1 MIYNIIIVFIFI
13 PFILFP
19 NISTSQTKK
28 TKKINKTIEEKIKE
42 KLIEKTQEADEINAK
57 NKLISSQ
64 KEVNK
69 NTDATNSDTNGEKT
83 YKNLT
88 DLIIDIFSN
97 IDFND
102 SKISFTLLDDKSKE
116 LISVNK
122 DLKLNP
128 ASVSKLII
136 SLAAIKYLGLN
147 YKFKTNFYID
157 NEIDKDGILD
167 GNLIIKGFG
176 DPNLLS
182 EDIYKIIDFLKIIG
196 LKEIKGNIIIDLSF
210 FDKKY
215 SIYKMKKEDDSRAY
229 AAFNNALPLNYNSFK
244 FIIKPYIDEEDEN
257 NNKININISYPA
269 SMLIK
274 LKNKLVLSKWYSKI
288 KAKTSKSRY
297 HNTKLELKGRIN
309 KKINLLVFYRRIQ
322 NPDYYFG
329 KIFFKMLKYSKIKV
343 RGKLRIRY
351 NDQIKNKKNVKLLY
365 SYHTKYLLDTL
376 IVMNRY
382 SNNFIAEQLLK
393 IVGAKFSKTKESKGI
408 GSWKNGIKAVK
419 NMLKTDIK
427 INPDTYQYTNAS
439 GLNDAN
445 FFSSSQIA
453 KILYFVKNNFDYKWY
468 LLSTLPKIGIS
479 GTLRRYCLSED
490 CKGAVIAK
498 TGSLRTTVA
507 LAGFINVS
515 NKLHTFSLLIN
526 FDSSK
531 EKFRKLLKQAKR
543 LVTNLTS
550 LEHL

>member
-1 MIYNIIIVFIFI
+1 LIYNIIIVFLLI
-13 PFILFP
+13 PFVLFS
-19 NISTSQTKK
+19 NITKSQTQIN
-28 TKKINKTIEEKIKE
+28 KKINKTIEEKIK
-42 KLIEKTQEADEINAK
+42 KKRIEKTKEADEINTK
-57 NKLISSQ
+57 NKIVTSQ
-64 KEVNK
+64 KEINK
-69 NTDATNSDTNGEKT
+69 SPDITNSNTDGEKT

-88 DLIIDIFSN
+88 ELIIDIFSN

-128 ASVSKLII
+128 ASVSKLIV

-167 GNLIIKGFG
+167 GNLIVKGFG

-182 EDIYKIIDFLKIIG
+182 EDIYKIINFLKIIG

-215 SIYKMKKEDDSRAY
+215 SIYKMKKEDESRAY

-244 FIIKPYIDEEDEN
+244 FIIKPYIDEENEN
-257 NNKININISYPA
+257 NNKIDINISYPA

-274 LKNKLVLSKWYSKI
+274 LKNKLVLSKWYSRI

-297 HNTKLELKGRIN
+297 HNTELELTGRIN
-309 KKINLLVFYRRIQ
+309 KKINLLLLYRRIQ

-329 KIFFKMLKYSKIKV
+329 KIFFKMLRYSKIKV
-343 RGKLRIRY
+343 RGKLRIKY
-351 NDQIKNKKNVKLLY
+351 KNQIKHNKNVKLLY

-393 IVGAKFSKTKESKGI
+393 IIGAKFSKTEESEGI
-408 GSWKNGIKAVK
+408 GSWENGIKAVK
-419 NMLKTDIK
+419 EMLKIDIK
-427 INPDTYQYTNAS
+427 IAPNTYQYTNAS

-445 FFSSSQIA
+445 LFSSSQIA

-479 GTLRRYCLSED
+479 GTLKRYCLSEN
-490 CKGAVIAK
+490 CRGAVIAK

-507 LAGFINVS
+507 LAGFINIS

-531 EKFRKLLKQAKR
+531 EKFRKLLKQAKN
-543 LVTNLTS
+543 LITNLTS
-550 LEHL
+550 LENL